1 MQWDK
6 HMGTS
11 DQVHPFEW
19 PQYVLDRVM
28 AKRGQLNVYP
38 SFSAAETALLVID
51 MQNFYVAEV
60 PTARAIVPHINRL
73 AAALRQQGGTVA
85 WVNMTAGKGG
95 DSLWSTYHDH
105 FFTTEKAAR
114 HRDQLSEGSAGHALY
129 PALMSQPSDW
139 LVWKTRFS
147 PFIAGS
153 SNLDS
158 MLRARRIRNLI
169 VVGTA
174 INMCCETAARD
185 AMMLDYRV
193 IMVADACA
201 ARYDEDHMAGLTS
214 FYQSFG
220 DVRQTQ
226 EVIDEVLRP

>member
-1 MQWDK
+1 
-6 HMGTS
+6 
-11 DQVHPFEW
+11 
-19 PQYVLDRVM
+19 
-28 AKRGQLNVYP
+28 
-38 SFSAAETALLVID
+38 LLVID

-60 PTARAIVPHINRL
+60 PTARAIVPHINQL

-95 DSLWSTYHDH
+95 DSLWSTYHDN
-105 FFTTEKAAR
+105 FFTPEKAAR
-114 HRDQLSEGSAGHALY
+114 HRDQLSEGSTGHALY
-129 PALMSQPSDW
+129 PALNCLPSDW
-139 LVWKTRFS
+139 TVWKTRFS

-153 SNLDS
+153 SPLDS
-158 MLRARRIRNLI
+158 MLRAKRIRNLI

-174 INMCCETAARD
+174 TNMCCETAARD

-201 ARYDEDHMAGLTS
+201 ARFDEDHMAGLTS

-220 DVRQTQ
+220 DVRLTQ
-226 EVIDEVLRP
+226 EVIHQVLCP

>member
-1 MQWDK
+1 
-6 HMGTS
+6 
-11 DQVHPFEW
+11 
-19 PQYVLDRVM
+19 
-28 AKRGQLNVYP
+28 
-38 SFSAAETALLVID
+38 

-95 DSLWSTYHDH
+95 DSLWSTYHDN

-139 LVWKTRFS
+139 MVWKTRFS

-158 MLRARRIRNLI
+158 MLRAKRIRNLI

-174 INMCCETAARD
+174 TNMCCETAARD

>member
-1 MQWDK
+1 
-6 HMGTS
+6 
-11 DQVHPFEW
+11 
-19 PQYVLDRVM
+19 
-28 AKRGQLNVYP
+28 
-38 SFSAAETALLVID
+38 
-51 MQNFYVAEV
+51 V
-60 PTARAIVPHINRL
+60 PTARAIVPHINQL

-105 FFTTEKAAR
+105 FFTPEKAAR
-114 HRDQLSEGSAGHALY
+114 HRDQLSEGAEGHALY
-129 PALMSQPSDW
+129 PALHTQSSDW
-139 LVWKTRFS
+139 MVWKTRFS

-153 SNLDS
+153 SQLDS
-158 MLRARRIRNLI
+158 MLRAKRISNLI

-174 INMCCETAARD
+174 TNMCCESAARD

-220 DVRQTQ
+220 DVRLTQ